1 MNPVRISRKVK
12 TSKNTPLNSFKGKYI
27 NNYNSNGVKK
37 KNRQIV
43 PNNSFTEFLLY
54 TTPNG
59 NVKVEIFLRD
69 ENIWLTQ
76 AKIAELFDVGIPAIN
91 KHLKNIFESGELLE
105 DSVISILE
113 TTASDGKTY
122 KTQYYNLDAIISVGY
137 RVNSAHATQFR
148 IWATERLKEY
158 IIKGFTMDDER
169 LKNPNTIFGK
179 DYFEEQ
185 LARIRSIRSS
195 ERRMYQKVTDI
206 YAECSADYDPNEEIT
221 KQFFATV
228 QNKLHFAIT
237 GKTAAEIVHER
248 VSSVKPNMGLTVWKN
263 APKGE
268 IRETDVVIAKNY
280 LQEKELDHL
289 NRIVTMYLDFAEM
302 QAKRG
307 ILMRMKDWVERLD
320 AFLKFNERQIL
331 GDAGKISHEVAE
343 TLALKEFEKYRVVQ
357 DRGYISDFDREVIKQ
372 LKAVERTIGKK
383 KGKK

>member
-1 MNPVRISRKVK
+1 M
-12 TSKNTPLNSFKGKYI
+12 
-27 NNYNSNGVKK
+27 K
-37 KNRQIV
+37 KNKQRII

-76 AKIAELFDVGIPAIN
+76 AKIADLFGVDRSVVT
-91 KHLKNIFESGELLE
+91 KHLKNIYDENELHKESTCAKIAQVQVEGERQVTRDIE
-105 DSVISILE
+105 F
-113 TTASDGKTY
+113 
-122 KTQYYNLDAIISVGY
+122 YNLDAILSVGY
-137 RVNSAHATQFR
+137 RVSSVQATQFR

-169 LKNPNTIFGK
+169 LKNPNNIFGK

-185 LARIRSIRSS
+185 LARIRNIRSS

-206 YAECSADYDPNEEIT
+206 YSQCSADYSPNSDIT

-237 GKTAAEIVHER
+237 GKTAAEIIHGR
-248 VSSVKPNMGLTVWKN
+248 VDSTKLNMGLTVWKN
-263 APKGE
+263 SPKGA

-280 LQEKELDHL
+280 LNEKELDYL
-289 NRIVTMYLDFAEM
+289 NRIVTMYLDFAET
-302 QAKRG
+302 QAERG
-307 ILMRMKDWVERLD
+307 IVMYMKDWVSKLD

-331 GDAGKISHEVAE
+331 SDSGKVSHEVAE
-343 TLALKEFEKYRVVQ
+343 ALALEEYDKFRKEQ
-357 DRGYISDFDREVIKQ
+357 DRNYVSDFDLEV
-372 LKAVERTIGKK
+372 KK
-383 KGKK
+383 LLRKGK